1 MTIPKR
7 IYGFPTES
15 HKDLLGRQHPDYFDL
30 EHKLRNWNYLI
41 KTTNYLEDE
50 DKKIAGNLY

>member
-7 IYGFPTES
+7 IYGFPTEG
-15 HKDLLGRQHPDYFDL
+15 HRDLLGRQHPDYFEL
-30 EHKLRNWNYLI
+30 ETKLRNWNYLI

-50 DKKIAGNLY
+50 DRKLKSL